1 MSGVVVGY
9 VASPEGEAAVR
20 QGIAEAKLRGT
31 MVVVVYSDHGE
42 KLDSATAVE
51 RTEALDRVHAM
62 LHSADVEHD
71 LRHLVRGK
79 DPVTDV
85 LETADEMAGRPHRDR
100 DPSAHAR
107 SASSCSART
116 RSPSCSRPQSP
127 SWPSRPDLS
136 GFDST
141 PGFAPACG
149 REQIGAHVSL

>member
-100 DPSAHAR
+100 HPSAHPRRQAR
-107 SASSCSART
+107 ARLELAVHPA
-116 RSPSCSRPQSP
+116 RGHDPRPGRQGLICP
-127 SWPSRPDLS
+127 
-136 GFDST
+136 DST
-141 PGFAPACG
+141 APRGLPLPAG
-149 REQIGAHVSL
+149 GNR

>member
-85 LETADEMAGRPHRDR
+85 LETADELGADLIVIGIRR
-100 DPSAHAR
+100 
-107 SASSCSART
+107 
-116 RSPSCSRPQSP
+116 RSPVGKLVLGSNSQSILLEATIP
-127 SWPSRPDLS
+127 VL
-136 GFDST
+136 
-141 PGFAPACG
+141 AVKA
-149 REQIGAHVSL
+149 